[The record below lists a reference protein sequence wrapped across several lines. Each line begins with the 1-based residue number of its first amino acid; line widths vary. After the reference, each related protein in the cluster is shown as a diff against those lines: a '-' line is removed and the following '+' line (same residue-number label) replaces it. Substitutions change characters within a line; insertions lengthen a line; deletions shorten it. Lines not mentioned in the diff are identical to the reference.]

1 MLVMSSASGA
11 GKTTLSRRLLAE
23 DPQVTMSV
31 STTTRPPRPGE
42 VDGKDYSFVTSDR
55 FRRMVEGQEFLEHA
69 HVFDHD
75 YGTPAAPVNA
85 ALMAGRDV
93 LFDIDWQGAQQ
104 LKQNAPK
111 DMVSIFILPPSVDE
125 LERRLRA
132 RAQDSED
139 VIKRR
144 MAGAANEISH
154 WAEYDYVV
162 INEDLETALAEGGF
176 GDPGEG
182 SEGHFGTVG
191 QRHQMHDG
199 GYHLG

>member
-42 VDGKDYSFVTSDR
+42 VDGRDYSFVTPER
-55 FRRMVEGQEFLEHA
+55 FRQMVDGEEFLEHA

-85 ALMAGRDV
+85 ALKAGRDV

-162 INEDLETALAEGGF
+162 INEDMETALAEIRAIVTA
-176 GDPGEG
+176 ERLKR
-182 SEGHFGTVG
+182 E
-191 QRHQMHDG
+191 RR
-199 GYHLG
+199 LGLFEFVENVRPRV

>member
-23 DPQVTMSV
+23 DEQVTMSV

-42 VDGKDYSFVTSDR
+42 VNGRDYTFVSKDQFDD
-55 FRRMVEGQEFLEHA
+55 MVKNEAFLEHA

-75 YGTPAAPVNA
+75 YGTPATPVEA
-85 ALMAGRDV
+85 ALKAGRDV

-111 DMVSIFILPPSVDE
+111 DMASIFILPPSVDE
-125 LERRLRA
+125 LERRLRT
-132 RAQDSED
+132 RAQDSEE
-139 VIKRR
+139 VIRRR

-162 INEDLETALAEGGF
+162 INEDVETALAEIRAIVTA
-176 GDPGEG
+176 ERLKR
-182 SEGHFGTVG
+182 E
-191 QRHQMHDG
+191 RR
-199 GYHLG
+199 LGLFEFVENVRPKV

>member
-1 MLVMSSASGA
+1 M
-11 GKTTLSRRLLAE
+11 
-23 DPQVTMSV
+23 
-31 STTTRPPRPGE
+31 
-42 VDGKDYSFVTSDR
+42 DGRDYSFVTPER
-55 FRRMVEGQEFLEHA
+55 FRQMVDGEEFLEHA

-85 ALMAGRDV
+85 ALKAGRDV

-162 INEDLETALAEGGF
+162 INEDMETALAEIRAIVTA
-176 GDPGEG
+176 ERLKR
-182 SEGHFGTVG
+182 E
-191 QRHQMHDG
+191 RR
-199 GYHLG
+199 LGLFEFVENVRPRV